1 MFAPHEIGKALNLV
15 VIFEH
20 CSEARLACI
29 SFSYLKRRDMM
40 MALE

>member
-1 MFAPHEIGKALNLV
+1 MFAPHEIGKALSLV

-20 CSEARLACI
+20 CSEAHLACV
-29 SFSYLKRRDMM
+29 SFPYLKRRDKM